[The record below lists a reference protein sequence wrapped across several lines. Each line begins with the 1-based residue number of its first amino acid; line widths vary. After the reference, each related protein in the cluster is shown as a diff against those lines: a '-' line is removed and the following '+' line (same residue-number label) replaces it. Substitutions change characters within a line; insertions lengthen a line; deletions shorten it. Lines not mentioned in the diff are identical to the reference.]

1 MKISLTLEKKQM
13 VEVKFKD
20 ASELLNEAD
29 ILLFR
34 GKGFWSYFIKRA
46 SEGRYSHV
54 GLATAHGA
62 NGSKIWECVEFK
74 ENKGGR
80 IVNLQKYVE
89 LYEGKIDVYRA
100 SSAKKVYEFMPDG
113 SIDNKNIVLKKKKI
127 TNTMRSMAGL
137 PYGWKRIAWMA
148 QRKVPFLRWLYN
160 IESVSNDENKDLIY
174 PVCSTAVAYSFAK
187 NGYDLVHNRADMA
200 TEPSDISRSPLL
212 SYLFTIIS

>member
-1 MKISLTLEKKQM
+1 M
-13 VEVKFKD
+13 VEINFKD
-20 ASELLNEAD
+20 AKELLSEAD
-29 ILLFR
+29 VLLFR
-34 GKGFWSYFIKRA
+34 GKGIWSYFIKRA

-74 ENKGGR
+74 ENIGGR
-80 IVNLQKYVE
+80 IVNLENYID
-89 LYEGKIDVYRA
+89 LYDGKIDVYRA
-100 SSAKKVYEFMPDG
+100 SDIKKIYNLENN
-113 SIDNKNIVLKKKKI
+113 SIETNKIILKKKKI
-127 TNTMRSMAGL
+127 TNTMRNMTGL

-148 QRKVPFLRWLYN
+148 QRKVPFLRWVYN
-160 IESVSNDENKDLIY
+160 IESVTDDENKDLVY